1 MDESCYH
8 LAVPSQ
14 AFPVSPAII
23 MEHAQ
28 PSLQESKLEHRPAVN
43 VVSLEQLSQ
52 GCSYGKVL
60 LKCGFTK
67 LERKIAEQSCTLSAE
82 KGSIGCE
89 NAIEECGCS

>member
-8 LAVPSQ
+8 LAVLSQ

-28 PSLQESKLEHRPAVN
+28 PSPQESKSKFEHRPAVH

-52 GCSYGKVL
+52 GSSYGKVL

-67 LERKIAEQSCTLSAE
+67 LERKQSRAALSQQRKE
-82 KGSIGCE
+82 V
-89 NAIEECGCS
+89 